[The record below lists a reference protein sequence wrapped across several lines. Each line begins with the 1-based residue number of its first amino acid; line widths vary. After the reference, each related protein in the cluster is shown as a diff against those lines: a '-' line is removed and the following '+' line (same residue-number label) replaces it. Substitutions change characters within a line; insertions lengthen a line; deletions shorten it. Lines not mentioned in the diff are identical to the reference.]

1 MMGRPW
7 FLRILTVSCFLALF
21 FSQGFGRNLMERGD
35 QHEDS
40 SFQTEE
46 IDPSV
51 RKMYEVMDYAD
62 PEPNVN
68 PRTGYL
74 FTPPPQPN

>member
-1 MMGRPW
+1 MKSLHSKQRLALPSLP
-7 FLRILTVSCFLALF
+7 FLLCICFLWHMNQF
-21 FSQGFGRNLMERGD
+21 VFCFQEVDRN
-35 QHEDS
+35 
-40 SFQTEE
+40 
-46 IDPSV
+46 I

-68 PRTGYL
+68 PRTGYI